1 MSIPF
6 VLIVVM
12 AAVFGPVCSW
22 LALRRARSWAVWFI
36 FGVLL
41 GPIAVGLLLAAPPGR
56 CPSWG
61 APTRGGARRGG
72 GWGGVLGETAP
83 VPEEPA
89 PAPEDA
95 APAPAEP
102 APEES
107 APAPGGEEAPVP

>member
-41 GPIAVGLLLAAPPGR
+41 VASKHRANGGDGR
-56 CPSWG
+56 MI
-61 APTRGGARRGG
+61 
-72 GWGGVLGETAP
+72 
-83 VPEEPA
+83 
-89 PAPEDA
+89 DA
-95 APAPAEP
+95 AC
-102 APEES
+102 S
-107 APAPGGEEAPVP
+107 R